1 MKKIWVYGVL
11 LYNILLNHATWGKKT
26 KKTKKSG
33 VVWDLSLEIFYI
45 RLFVWIKFKFVLNYC

>member
-11 LYNILLNHATWGKKT
+11 LYNILLNHATWGKKN

-33 VVWDLSLEIFYI
+33 VVWDLSL
-45 RLFVWIKFKFVLNYC
+45 